1 VPQEIA
7 DFELMGGENIAFS
20 WRDLEETPAYVRR
33 FCLDLLSI
41 KRRCIADR
49 SNRPHSGGQR

>member
-1 VPQEIA
+1 
-7 DFELMGGENIAFS
+7 MGGERIAFS

-41 KRRCIADR
+41 KRRVSREKAEQA
-49 SNRPHSGGQR
+49 NRGGGR